1 MAADSH
7 AATIRFLLEGEERTL
22 EGVAPDFETEA
33 RAPLIMVV
41 NVRDAGGGTMPLHW
55 VEDLDWKA
63 YTIVFRLH
71 ALDHAKQIK
80 KVLAAAGARD
90 R

>member
-1 MAADSH
+1 
-7 AATIRFLLEGEERTL
+7 
-22 EGVAPDFETEA
+22 
-33 RAPLIMVV
+33 MVV

-80 KVLAAAGARD
+80 KVLAAAGVRD